1 MSSNRLGG
9 SALKYNRIHRKL
21 TKVEEKSSGW
31 RAQVDQMTAKRTQN
45 HRTQRRKKVRPE
57 QHTTAHQKPEMA
69 VAEMQ
74 RRLAS
79 IVESSDDAIVS
90 KTLDGIITSWN
101 KAAERIFGYSAEEM
115 IGRPISLLSMPGE
128 EGEMTAI
135 LKRIRSGER
144 VEHHQ
149 TLRRHKDGRAIPV
162 SLTISPIRD
171 ERGRIIGAFKVS
183 RDISETKRLIAQQQR
198 AVAQTQAEKRFHKLL
213 EAAPDAILEVDQAG
227 KILVANEAAEKIFG
241 YSRDE
246 LLELTVEALVPAA
259 VRGDHI
265 QHRVSYATHP
275 QTRPMGS
282 GLELKAQ
289 RKDGSLFP
297 VEISLSPNRGDD
309 GLRVIALVRDITQR
323 KETENRLNA
332 IREQYTAELASK
344 NEQLE
349 ARNLEVEK
357 ASRLKS
363 EFLASMS
370 HELRTPLHTIIGFSE
385 LLSEEIQGTLNP
397 DQKRFVGHV
406 LQDARH
412 LLELINEVLDISK
425 IESGRLELQHETF
438 NFGECVDEVLAGIRQ
453 RAEARSIQVEN
464 KNAFHDQLIADR
476 LRVKEILYNLLNNA
490 VKFTAAGGS
499 VWLESLIQDG
509 FLQVTIGDTGIGIP
523 QEEQMAI
530 FEKFYQAAGTQGV
543 IREGTGLGLPI
554 TKHLVELH
562 GGRIWVESEPGKGSR
577 FSLTLPL
584 SRPQDA

>member
-1 MSSNRLGG
+1 
-9 SALKYNRIHRKL
+9 
-21 TKVEEKSSGW
+21 
-31 RAQVDQMTAKRTQN
+31 MTAKRTQN
-45 HRTQRRKKVRPE
+45 PRTKRGKKARREPHATAFHEPE
-57 QHTTAHQKPEMA
+57 VA

-79 IVESSDDAIVS
+79 IVESSDDAIIS

-128 EGEMTAI
+128 EAEMTAI

-144 VEHHQ
+144 VERHQ
-149 TLRRHKDGRAIPV
+149 TLRRHKDGTAVPV
-162 SLTISPIRD
+162 SLTVSPIRD
-171 ERGRIIGAFKVS
+171 EAGKIIGASKIS
-183 RDISETKRLIAQQQR
+183 RDISETRRLMEQEQR

-213 EAAPDAILEVDQAG
+213 EAAPDAILEVDQSG
-227 KILVANEAAEKIFG
+227 QILVVNEAAERIFG

-259 VRGDHI
+259 ARGNHI
-265 QHRVSYATHP
+265 QHRASYTAHP
-275 QTRPMGS
+275 QIRPMGS

-297 VEISLSPNRGDD
+297 VEISLSPNWGDD

-323 KETENRLNA
+323 KETEGRLNA
-332 IREQYTAELASK
+332 IREEYTAELALK
-344 NEQLE
+344 NELLE

-385 LLSEEIQGTLNP
+385 LLSEEIQGPLNP

-425 IESGRLELQHETF
+425 IESGRLELQREVF
-438 NFGECVDEVLAGIRQ
+438 DFGECVEEVLAGIRQ
-453 RAEARSIQVEN
+453 RAEAKNIQLEN
-464 KNAFHDQLIADR
+464 KNAFHDQLMADR

-499 VWLESLIQDG
+499 VWLESLVRDG
-509 FLQVTIGDTGIGIP
+509 FLQLTIGDTGIGIP
-523 QEEQMAI
+523 QEEQMAV
-530 FEKFYQAAGTQGV
+530 FEKFYQAAGTPGA

-562 GGRIWVESEPGKGSR
+562 GGTIWVESAPGKGSR

-584 SRPQDA
+584 ARPQDA